1 MAMAS
6 SERYSKEDPTS
17 WSLWTFFHG
26 QPHTIAIGSGGAALG
41 FWVDKSGDVGGDATL
56 TLKRPA
62 RVSDSNG
69 DAR

>member
-1 MAMAS
+1 MAS
-6 SERYSKEDPTS
+6 SKRYSIEDPTS

-26 QPHTIAIGSGGAALG
+26 QPRTIAIGSGGAALV
-41 FWVDKSGDVGGDATL
+41 FWVDESGDVDGDAVL

-62 RVSDSNG
+62 RVSDSIG